1 MKTYNIVVTDADS
14 DVYTHATNYTR
25 EDAIEVAKLILA
37 SKDCLSIEV
46 SDDEQNTIALF
57 F

>member
-1 MKTYNIVVTDADS
+1 MKAHNIVVTDIDG
-14 DVYTHATNYTR
+14 DVYTHATNYSR
-25 EDAIEVAKLILA
+25 QDAIEVAKLILA

>member
-1 MKTYNIVVTDADS
+1 MKTYNIVVTDTDN
-14 DVYTHATNYTR
+14 DVYTHATNYSKQ
-25 EDAIEVAKLILA
+25 DAIEVAKLILS

-46 SDDEQNTIALF
+46 LDDEQNTIALF